1 MPSTNMNQYIS
12 EDLYLTDEERTDLED
27 IQITG
32 SAITFR
38 NQDFDVA
45 GLVKRYEQ
53 GDIIVPRISNKTQ
66 AAQDIEMNSFQRGF
80 VWNKKQMDS
89 FIESLLLEYPVP
101 GFFFVQQNDRRLI
114 VLDGQ
119 QRLETLRRFY
129 SGFNG
134 EKKYRL
140 GLPKSRFADMTY
152 AELPDRYRR
161 ILDDTYIT
169 TTVIILDGAPDSYEV
184 VYDVFARL
192 NSGGTQLTPHEI
204 RMALYNGAL
213 MSKIDE
219 INTSDAWRKLY
230 GTEMPNKRFRDH
242 ELILRILALY
252 LNSDKYT
259 KPLGAF
265 LNRFSEEYR
274 DGESDNLLVAISLF
288 EQTAAV
294 LSDTCSAPFSLPG
307 KSQVNTA
314 RADSIMCAFMDAIS
328 RGRHFAKEDVVACI
342 DAINNC
348 EEYEEATTSNTSDE
362 KQVSKRLDL
371 AKEIVNQCAR

>member
-1 MPSTNMNQYIS
+1 MSLDNIAQSIS
-12 EDLYLTDEERTDLED
+12 EDLYLTDEERMDLED
-27 IQITG
+27 VQMTG

-38 NQDFDVA
+38 SQDFDVA

-53 GDIIVPRISNKTQ
+53 GDIIVPRIGNKTE

-129 SGFNG
+129 SGLNG

-140 GLPKSRFADMTY
+140 GLPKSRFAGMTY
-152 AELPDRYRR
+152 AELPDKYRR

-169 TTVIILDGAPDSYEV
+169 TTVIILDGAPNSHEV

-192 NSGGTQLTPHEI
+192 NSGGTQLTAHEI
-204 RMALYNGAL
+204 RMALYNGEL

-219 INTSDAWRKLY
+219 INACKSWRKLY
-230 GTEMPNKRFRDH
+230 GTEMPNNRFRDH
-242 ELILRILALY
+242 ELVLRIIALY
-252 LNSDKYT
+252 MEADKYT

-265 LNRFSEEYR
+265 LNRFSERYR
-274 DGESDNLLVAISLF
+274 DGESNDLQAAINLF
-288 EQTAAV
+288 EQAATV
-294 LSDTCSAPFSLPG
+294 LSENYTAPFSLPG
-307 KSQVNTA
+307 KAQINTA
-314 RADSIMCAFMDAIS
+314 RADSIMCAFMDAIAN
-328 RGRHFAKEDVVACI
+328 GQHFTRMDVIACI
-342 DAINNC
+342 DRINSL

-362 KQVSKRLDL
+362 RQVLKRLNL
-371 AKEIVNQCAR
+371 AKEAVNQCVG